1 MDYDDNYQEP
11 RKNWWQRNWKWFVPT
26 GCLSL
31 IAVFIIFIVAMF
43 FTVTSMLKESTPY
56 VDAFENATTNSYV
69 IEQLGEPIEQ
79 SALIQGQISVSNNDG
94 DADIRIPL
102 KGPKGEAL
110 LHVVGQKHDGKWTY
124 SKMSVTIEPSNE
136 VINLLEE

>member
-1 MDYDDNYQEP
+1 MDNNNDFQEP
-11 RKNWWQRNWKWFVPT
+11 KKNWWQRNWKWFVPT

-31 IAVFIIFIVAMF
+31 IVIFAIFIVGMF
-43 FTVTSMLKESTPY
+43 FTVTAMLKESTPY
-56 VDAFENATTNSYV
+56 VDAYSKATSNSYV

-79 SALIQGQISVSNNDG
+79 SAIIQGQISVVNNDG

-110 LHVVGQKHDGKWTY
+110 LHVIGTKRNDVWSYQKMKVFF
-124 SKMSVTIEPSNE
+124 VTTKDS
-136 VINLLEE
+136 INLLE